1 MTSCVYLWLVCKFQG
16 TKWPFRSF
24 QHFYAPSIT
33 MDDSPVMQIAQG
45 VKKHSKKAFCL
56 AFWQECGGGCVLV
69 SRRSHGCRQGD
80 TGNVG
85 QHQSRSTG
93 VLKIIQRLHQ
103 IGMAHTLHDLKLL
116 GSAWVSKKKW
126 KISLHRWLRLSI
138 YPCKKNHFQ
147 QNQDTWRC
155 LAQPPSTSGP
165 MSLMATWV
173 QNRFNHQT
181 LTRSE
186 STSSAHSI
194 SVLNHI
200 VEKGHLSGWIL
211 M

>member
-1 MTSCVYLWLVCKFQG
+1 
-16 TKWPFRSF
+16 
-24 QHFYAPSIT
+24 

-45 VKKHSKKAFCL
+45 VKKHSKKTFCL

-93 VLKIIQRLHQ
+93 VLEIIQRLHQ

-138 YPCKKNHFQ
+138 YPCKKQSLSAKPRH
-147 QNQDTWRC
+147 
-155 LAQPPSTSGP
+155 LAMLGTTAVYIRTHELDGYLSPKPLQPSNINPAKSICC
-165 MSLMATWV
+165 
-173 QNRFNHQT
+173 
-181 LTRSE
+181 SE

-194 SVLNHI
+194 SLLNHI